1 MIPMNEM
8 RGIEMSW
15 NAYWLLVGSIG
26 LALAGCTSVGEK
38 EPVYTS
44 GTVEENTVTVTA
56 KVAAIDHVDRAVS
69 LLTTDG
75 QSINFQAGP
84 EVKNLDQVDVGD
96 VVRATYYESLVYE
109 LMQHGEGAPGVA
121 VADAAG
127 SAEPGEKPA
136 AGVAR
141 MVAVT
146 ATVVALDRKVP
157 SATFKLPSGE
167 EKTIKVR
174 DPQRLT
180 GVKVGDLVE
189 FTYTQAVAIDVEG
202 IDD

>member
-1 MIPMNEM
+1 MN
-8 RGIEMSW
+8 RKVT
-15 NAYWLLVGSIG
+15 WLLLGSIG
-26 LALAGCTSVGEK
+26 LALAGCSSFGDQK
-38 EPVYTS
+38 PVYTS
-44 GTVEENTVTVTA
+44 GTIEENTVTVTA

-96 VVRATYYESLVYE
+96 TVRATYYESVVYE
-109 LMQHGEGAPGVA
+109 LVEHGQSAPGVN
-121 VADAAG
+121 VADAA
-127 SAEPGEKPA
+127 ARAKPGEKPA

-141 MVAVT
+141 MVSVV
-146 ATVVALDRKVP
+146 ATVVAIDTKTP

-167 EKTIKVR
+167 DKTIKVR
-174 DPQRLT
+174 NPDRLK

-189 FTYTQAVAIDVEG
+189 FTYTQAVGIEVESL
-202 IDD
+202 DD

>member
-1 MIPMNEM
+1 MN
-8 RGIEMSW
+8 GKV
-15 NAYWLLVGSIG
+15 AWLLLGSIG
-26 LALAGCTSVGEK
+26 LALAGCASFGDDEGAK
-38 EPVYTS
+38 EPIYTS
-44 GTVEENTVTVTA
+44 GTVEENAVTVTA

-69 LLTTDG
+69 LLTNDG

-121 VADAAG
+121 VADVGG

-146 ATVVALDRKVP
+146 ATVVAVDPKAP

-174 DPQRLT
+174 DPKRLT

>member
-1 MIPMNEM
+1 MN
-8 RGIEMSW
+8 RKVT
-15 NAYWLLVGSIG
+15 WLLLGSIG
-26 LALAGCTSVGEK
+26 LALAGCASFGDQK
-38 EPVYTS
+38 PVYTS
-44 GTVEENTVTVTA
+44 GTIEENAVSVTA

-69 LLTTDG
+69 LLTNDG

-84 EVKNLDQVDVGD
+84 AVKNLDQVEVGD
-96 VVRATYYESLVYE
+96 VVRATYYESVVYQLV
-109 LMQHGEGAPGVA
+109 QHGDGAPGIS

-127 SAEPGEKPA
+127 RAEPGEKPA

-141 MVAVT
+141 SVAVI
-146 ATVVALDRKVP
+146 ATVVALDRKAPTV
-157 SATFKLPSGE
+157 TFKVPSGE

-174 DPQRLT
+174 DPERLK